1 MLKVSRIDINLPT
14 DLVQTCAGVREKQLC
29 KFIATNSSGE
39 FQHSIE
45 VRGKQN
51 NMISLELTNLKIS
64 FKDGKFVAEIEQA
77 LKVFHGEEEV
87 EGATVVREETSNS
100 QGVQL
105 QNEATL
111 PGWYDGTSQENS
123 PNPSSEPEST
133 SNSLNPFPKRL
144 FQNTA
149 RKRSVTATVTTSCAS
164 TQQESLSKKSRTGA
178 PGICNPVYDSSTGPA
193 NTDKNLA
200 EQTLE
205 AVSEGLEDILE
216 VKVEPDPD
224 LDVRLKSSSEG
235 NTPVL
240 VNSTLH
246 PPPPSS
252 QSAPSL
258 SPNQC
263 QLKRRPVPQRLS
275 GHSVTHTAGNL
286 SMVGTALQDTGHQ
299 LDPGE
304 FQVPAG
310 SHRTKLPD
318 QFSRSTLH
326 QKAISKSWPCPICK
340 STFATKYSLNNHMDI
355 HEAGNGERYRCDKC
369 GTSYALKR
377 YLTEHLKRK
386 HQPPS
391 YRCRKCGELFRWRR
405 CKIVHET
412 SCKPVE
418 SQPPM
423 F

>member
-304 FQVPAG
+304 FQVQAAPFFCDICG
-310 SHRTKLPD
+310 EEFPSSSHL
-318 QFSRSTLH
+318 LH
-326 QKAISKSWPCPICK
+326 HVAHHENVFNKVTCPICK
-340 STFATKYSLNNHMDI
+340 VVISHSTNLQQHLQTHTMKKDFWCS
-355 HEAGNGERYRCDKC
+355 EC
-369 GTSYALKR
+369 GSMFGQKR
-377 YLTEHLKRK
+377 YLREHKRCMHK
-386 HQPPS
+386 PHP
-391 YRCRKCGELFRWRR
+391 YKCQFCEKTFRWRSAKNTHLKL
-405 CKIVHET
+405 CSKA
-412 SCKPVE
+412 S
-418 SQPPM
+418 
-423 F
+423 